1 MKKAQLVSEILGDFL
16 LPLLGYIW
24 WGWDLYFI
32 LLFIIFD
39 LSVRLFFAFFR
50 PETRS
55 AQLLLRP
62 SLFYLS
68 FVILSHFYMV
78 LTEPTW
84 RFTTAFA
91 DFFWYQDFF
100 IPQGLILLPILIY
113 TECSRQRMELLTTG
127 AFDAKSQVKKLGSRL
142 LAATIILMLMS
153 VCLAV
158 FNWSENV
165 EIVFFLSA
173 WLLLIISE
181 NKAAFLKD

>member
-84 RFTTAFA
+84 RFATAFA

-113 TECSRQRMELLTTG
+113 TERSRQRMELLTTG
-127 AFDAKSQVKKLGSRL
+127 AFDAKAQVKKLGSRL

>member
-62 SLFYLS
+62 SLFYLI

-84 RFTTAFA
+84 RFTTAFS

-113 TECSRQRMELLTTG
+113 TERSRQRMELLTTG
-127 AFDAKSQVKKLGSRL
+127 AFDAKAQVKKLGSRL

-158 FNWSENV
+158 FNWSENI

-173 WLLLIISE
+173 WLLFIISE

>member
-50 PETRS
+50 PQTRS

-84 RFTTAFA
+84 RFTTAFS

-113 TECSRQRMELLTTG
+113 TERSRQRMELLNTG
-127 AFDAKSQVKKLGSRL
+127 AFDAKAQVKKLGSRL

-158 FNWSENV
+158 FNWSENI

-173 WLLLIISE
+173 WLLFIISE